1 MAVLSGIR
9 CVLSFSFFLVE
20 KCRFYKDR
28 CTPIR
33 LLTLY
38 MAHATMRKITY
49 DWVRCL

>member
-1 MAVLSGIR
+1 M
-9 CVLSFSFFLVE
+9 
-20 KCRFYKDR
+20 
-28 CTPIR
+28 R